1 MQDRAKSRRAER
13 LNVLLRQQLSE
24 IIAREMKDPRLAHII
39 TLLHVGVSSDLK
51 YAKVF
56 TSVLGTPQESKA
68 AVEALN
74 AASGFL
80 RRELTPRLSIKTVPF
95 LTFVLDDSIEKS
107 TQLLKIITEV
117 RSQDSSG
124 ETSSDG

>member
-1 MQDRAKSRRAER
+1 MQDRTKSRRAER

-24 IIAREMKDPRLAHII
+24 IIAREMNDPRIAHII
-39 TLLHVGVSSDLK
+39 TLVHVEVSKDLK

-68 AVEALN
+68 AVDALN

-80 RRELTPRLSIKTVPF
+80 RRELTPRLSMKTIPF
-95 LTFVLDDSIEKS
+95 LSFVPDDSIEKG
-107 TQLLKIITEV
+107 TQLLQKITEV
-117 RSQDSSG
+117 RAKDSSG
-124 ETSSDG
+124 ETPADG